1 MVHPEN
7 FDKRT
12 QFIIDNTALI
22 SPAHLPE
29 IRLHT
34 ADSAHEL
41 WHKTEDELQAIGLPP
56 PFWAFAWAGGQG
68 LARYI
73 LDNPRSVSS
82 RNVLDFASGGGLV
95 AICARLV
102 GAANV
107 TANDID
113 PYSRAAIKLN
123 AEKNQVEIAFDG
135 RDLLD
140 LPATQL
146 DEFEVILA
154 GDVFYDQAL
163 AKRVLPWFGRLK
175 QHGKT
180 ILIGDP
186 GRNYFPAEQMTKL
199 TEYSVPSTLELED
212 NTIKRVSV
220 WEFAG

>member
-1 MVHPEN
+1 MVPPVDVDN
-7 FDKRT
+7 RT
-12 QFIIDNTALI
+12 QFIIDNTTLI
-22 SPAHLPE
+22 APAHLPE

-41 WHKTEDELQAIGLPP
+41 WHKTEDQLQAIGLPP

-73 LDNPRSVSS
+73 LDNPKSVST

-95 AICARLV
+95 AICARLA

-113 PYSRAAIKLN
+113 PYSRAAIELN
-123 AEKNQVEIAFDG
+123 AGKNKVQIAFDD

-140 LPATQL
+140 EPTRQF
-146 DEFEVILA
+146 DNFEVILA
-154 GDVFYDQAL
+154 GDVFYDQVL
-163 AKRVLPWFGRLK
+163 AKRVLPWLGRLK
-175 QHGKT
+175 ERGKT

-199 TEYSVPSTLELED
+199 AEYSVPSTLELED

-220 WEFAG
+220 WEFTG